1 MRRKLTG
8 VVLCSAAIVAAALY
22 YTGRAGAT
30 PANSGFTTSFV
41 VRGATFNAFQ
51 VFNQSPKDSLPT
63 GNDDAVW
70 LSLQKTMGKSDLYVL
85 NNTWKPVNW
94 DGTNRIA
101 STGWHSHPGYTLI
114 TVTAGTLTEYDAGC
128 TPHVHTAGDPASD
141 TFVDPG
147 RDHPHII
154 RNEGLVE
161 ASTTAVQLVP
171 YDPNKANR
179 RIDAPA
185 PENCQSIN

>member
-1 MRRKLTG
+1 MRRKIRG
-8 VVLCSAAIVAAALY
+8 IVLCSAAIVAAALY
-22 YTGRAGAT
+22 YAGRAGAT
-30 PANSGFTTSFV
+30 PSNSGFTTSFV
-41 VRGATFNAFQ
+41 VRGATFNAFE
-51 VFNQSPKDSLPT
+51 VFNQFPKDSLPA
-63 GNDDAVW
+63 GNDDDLW
-70 LSLQKTMGKSDLYVL
+70 LSLQKTMGRSDLYVL
-85 NNTWKPVNW
+85 NNTWKRVNW

-114 TVTAGTLTEYDAGC
+114 TVTAGTLTEYDADC
-128 TPHVHTAGDPASD
+128 TPHVHTAGD

-147 RDHPHII
+147 RGHPHII
-154 RNEGLVE
+154 RNEDLNVD